1 MYPWSCSI
9 SWCLAEKHRSALPYG
24 TMWLG
29 KYFTFDTP
37 FYVGHLEAHR
47 ACRRRHQRSSAST
60 WSHVHHSKS
69 RQRHDERWKIKGLW
83 GEKIPRIAILVV
95 VLLNY
100 TYVGMTFL
108 YTTPEVYV
116 LCYKFFYLM
125 SNLLEVDQRKPEER
139 LWKLNK
145 EGHWTMLYVFVTA

>member
-1 MYPWSCSI
+1 M
-9 SWCLAEKHRSALPYG
+9 
-24 TMWLG
+24 
-29 KYFTFDTP
+29 
-37 FYVGHLEAHR
+37 
-47 ACRRRHQRSSAST
+47 
-60 WSHVHHSKS
+60 
-69 RQRHDERWKIKGLW
+69 
-83 GEKIPRIAILVV
+83 